1 MGRQDR
7 AVHRLTNL
15 VFALQEADRQG
26 GRMLTPEWIRRNV
39 DGYGDSS
46 PEAFQRRLNRDII
59 TLGRAGVPLEQ
70 RSAGDSGG
78 TAYRLLTDRYELP
91 EVSFTPEEAAVLG
104 MAGDLGESSELG
116 VFARSGWT
124 KLAAAGVRRDLSE
137 APVFTAVNDSHRLS
151 PEILGNILTVIR
163 AGLRM
168 SFDYVATP
176 TSEPVRRTMDPWALV
191 PLQDRLFL
199 VGHDLDRDAPRSF
212 RVLRI
217 AKVYGRR
224 TPATH
229 PRPEENLQEVVEKSL
244 RSLHQ
249 RVDAVLTIPEGMAH
263 ELAAAGQRREDGH
276 TVLHDVDRTW
286 LARTAAGF
294 APDVIVH
301 EPADVR
307 ADVIALLKGVSR

>member
-168 SFDYVATP
+168 SFDYVPTP

-199 VGHDLDRDAPRSF
+199 VGHDLDRDAPRAF